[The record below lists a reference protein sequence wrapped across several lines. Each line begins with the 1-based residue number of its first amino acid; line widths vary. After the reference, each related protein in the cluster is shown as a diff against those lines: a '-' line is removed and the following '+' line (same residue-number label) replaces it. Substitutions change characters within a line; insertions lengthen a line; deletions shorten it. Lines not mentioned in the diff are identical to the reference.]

1 MMCLGT
7 RVEIGSLFFRVRDKS
22 GNLTS
27 AAVASLLFTFIA
39 TAQLGPPIVVYGYV
53 KSENGVPIEGVEV
66 LLTNKN
72 TNESIS
78 TITQDDGGWSTSLS
92 NFDKGCKNGDEII
105 ISAKIGPYLRT
116 TSIIANTSSFAQQA
130 KTLIFPEGVI
140 PTPITPTPITPTPI
154 TPTHTPTTPTIPVSS
169 PKSPPPFTPPSTT
182 FFKVFDPI
190 LILVALLIIGIAIY
204 AVIRK

>member
-1 MMCLGT
+1 
-7 RVEIGSLFFRVRDKS
+7 
-22 GNLTS
+22 
-27 AAVASLLFTFIA
+27 
-39 TAQLGPPIVVYGYV
+39 VVYGYV
-53 KSENGVPIEGVEV
+53 KSESGVPIEGVEV

-105 ISAKIGPYLRT
+105 ISARIGPYLRT

-154 TPTHTPTTPTIPVSS
+154 TPTPITPTPITPTPITPKPAPVTSPITSTSIPSAQV
-169 PKSPPPFTPPSTT
+169 KEQG
-182 FFKVFDPI
+182 PI
-190 LILVALLIIGIAIY
+190 LLAFLIIVG
-204 AVIRK
+204 VILYFYWVRR